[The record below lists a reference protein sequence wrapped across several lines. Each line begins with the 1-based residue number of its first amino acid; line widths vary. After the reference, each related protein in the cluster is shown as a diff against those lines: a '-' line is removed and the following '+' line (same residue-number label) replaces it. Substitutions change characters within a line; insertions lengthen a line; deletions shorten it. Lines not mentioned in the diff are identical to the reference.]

1 MKTKTNILKRL
12 TTRLFSVIQK
22 SDRNMEEIIKDIFYK
37 SVNSVKPC
45 ELITKNKLLTIR
57 KENNREFV
65 DIKNKD
71 ELRKFEITNKRIHL
85 GE

>member
-12 TTRLFSVIQK
+12 TRLFSVIQK
-22 SDRNMEEIIKDIFYK
+22 SDRNMEEIIKDIFYT